1 MQQRKLFIPPVAL
14 IGTLATTILE
24 GGTTAESGNT
34 GYTAVKTRLIIRH
47 IRIVN
52 TTAGALAVS
61 LFVGAA
67 AAATAGTE
75 FAFSAYSVAANSYV
89 DWYGEL
95 ILDATTPKALCGGS
109 TTTGLTINFDNCE
122 IGFA

>member
-1 MQQRKLFIPPVAL
+1 MQQRPLFIAPIPL

-34 GYTAVKTRLIIRH
+34 GYTVQKTRIIVKH

-52 TTAGALAVS
+52 TTSGALAVS

-67 AAATAGTE
+67 AAAAAGTE
-75 FAFSAYSVAANSYV
+75 FAFSAYSVPANSYV
-89 DWYGEL
+89 DWYGTL
-95 ILDATTPKALCGGS
+95 ILDASIPKALCGGS
-109 TTTGLTINFDNCE
+109 TTTGLTINIDAE